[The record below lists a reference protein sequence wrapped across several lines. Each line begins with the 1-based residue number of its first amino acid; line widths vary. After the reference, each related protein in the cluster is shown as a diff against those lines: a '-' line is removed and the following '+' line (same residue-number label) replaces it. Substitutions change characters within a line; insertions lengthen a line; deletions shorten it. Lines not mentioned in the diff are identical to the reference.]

1 MAGATVPAPLLSV
14 FEGFVS
20 PPRRASLAE
29 ALVAWEGFVL
39 GPKTLRIHSMMHVHL
54 GQLCF
59 PHPTHWD
66 AHGHPPLHGHVI
78 PRNAF
83 QRRKAHGVNNRVCIM
98 LNVLTL
104 NFLVYSLINC

>member
-14 FEGFVS
+14 FVGFVS

-66 AHGHPPLHGHVI
+66 AHGHPHSMATSYLG
-78 PRNAF
+78 
-83 QRRKAHGVNNRVCIM
+83 
-98 LNVLTL
+98 TL
-104 NFLVYSLINC
+104 SKEGRLME